1 MYAGKVDHG
10 FDKASAADLQKR
22 LKPLIRETQPY
33 AKRVGHKG
41 IWVEPKLLAE
51 IEYRAISA
59 EGKVRHPLLQRL
71 AGGFVIG
78 RRLAARPGSP
88 LHCPRPQMPRLA
100 TATLNLNATSRSTWP
115 QSSFARKRPYPDGS
129 P

>member
-51 IEYRAISA
+51 IPGHVCGGQGPAS
-59 EGKVRHPLLQRL
+59 LLQGL
-71 AGGFVIG
+71 AGESVIG
-78 RRLAARPGSP
+78 RRLAARPGRRCIVP
-88 LHCPRPQMPRLA
+88 
-100 TATLNLNATSRSTWP
+100 
-115 QSSFARKRPYPDGS
+115 ARKCLDLQRRP
-129 P
+129 